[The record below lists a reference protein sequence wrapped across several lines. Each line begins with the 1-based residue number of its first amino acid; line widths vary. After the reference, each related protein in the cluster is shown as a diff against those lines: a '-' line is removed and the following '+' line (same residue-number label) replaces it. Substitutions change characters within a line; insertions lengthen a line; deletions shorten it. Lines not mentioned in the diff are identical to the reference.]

1 MFSDSPSRCGSEA
14 PLIVRGGSFLVVLQ
28 PLECPNLA
36 EIAKEGSPADFGCG
50 IDFEDLQLSL
60 FDECSAITW
69 LVCAPNTGQQVPSLL
84 FPFDSIQRPFRDV
97 ALSD

>member
-36 EIAKEGSPADFGCG
+36 EIAKEGSPADFGCE
-50 IDFEDLQLSL
+50 IVFEALQLSS
-60 FDECSAITW
+60 FDEWPAITE
-69 LVCAPNTGQQVPSLL
+69 V
-84 FPFDSIQRPFRDV
+84 F
-97 ALSD
+97 

>member
-36 EIAKEGSPADFGCG
+36 EIAKEGSPADFGCE
-50 IDFEDLQLSL
+50 IDFEHVETELNRRMLSYNRGIL
-60 FDECSAITW
+60 KA
-69 LVCAPNTGQQVPSLL
+69 LV
-84 FPFDSIQRPFRDV
+84 
-97 ALSD
+97 